1 MRILPR
7 EEFESLTASIKSE
20 AAARLGVEQI
30 DEFNADHQIMVNL
43 ITSKYTAQAFGTSF
57 KKRCCII
64 AGIAITLMLLFFWLC
79 PWRYD
84 IKTLRHEGS
93 DVANRVLVVDRL
105 FNTVRFIV
113 YDNSKKQT
121 REVIRYSF

>member
-79 PWRYD
+79 PWRYEIIRLMD
-84 IKTLRHEGS
+84 SNNGRGRVVF
-93 DVANRVLVVDRL
+93 VADRL
-105 FNTVRFIV
+105 FNTVRAV
-113 YDNSKKQT
+113 VHDKEKGS
-121 REVIRYSF
+121 RELIRYSF